1 MVEALK
7 KSDDNMKASDFHCS
21 IFLARSIHL
30 TVSSTMAL
38 VFLEIDGNLKPCFA
52 EAGKVIKIIDLD
64 DTPVE
69 RFDLSKMT
77 VAELRAVLSACDCEQ
92 WGRGKTK
99 AAMIET
105 IFGRWNAL
113 LTNLRNHRAR
123 QAMNQ
128 PEPAP
133 SVLESDLDSSVLGAA
148 TAIPDDGTEG
158 DDIHTF
164 DDAMSSAESELSVSD
179 FFDIIDV
186 SVEDLENSPEYHDG
200 EFDPVYLKDGG
211 DFAPPKTVRVE
222 VKEPKGRTLL
232 HFRFVDVSMTMEEL
246 KEKIANE
253 TQRLANAVQG
263 GSKRGLTPDMFRLH
277 VAGQVMKGSISD
289 HIHEEDR
296 KITVELELRIRGGGI
311 RPTQKAHL
319 KPETALKELIKRSNQ
334 MIEKKVEQRMDASAV
349 PPDPI
354 QAFLKPI
361 KDRMSALKSKMD
373 DNTNTIKAVLE
384 NLGESKLTTI
394 LDVFEGKGNTVSTE
408 QKICLVADVIW
419 DDIAVISEGIP
430 HLQNQKVEMLEAL
443 VGEYAKHYSV
453 SKPSGLCY
461 SNERFISDVREVL
474 TFRKGMKSVMASD
487 GEASASDRDDG
498 KCHLM

>member
-1 MVEALK
+1 
-7 KSDDNMKASDFHCS
+7 
-21 IFLARSIHL
+21 
-30 TVSSTMAL
+30 
-38 VFLEIDGNLKPCFA
+38 
-52 EAGKVIKIIDLD
+52 
-64 DTPVE
+64 
-69 RFDLSKMT
+69 MT
-77 VAELRAVLSACDCEQ
+77 VAELRDVLSACNCEH
-92 WGRGKTK
+92 WGRGQTKT
-99 AAMIET
+99 AMIET
-105 IFGRWNAL
+105 IFGSWNSL
-113 LTNLRNHRAR
+113 LSCLRNHRAR

-133 SVLESDLDSSVLGAA
+133 SVLEFDLDGSVLGTH
-148 TAIPDDGTEG
+148 TALPDSEV
-158 DDIHTF
+158 DDLHTL

-179 FFDIIDV
+179 FFDITDV

-200 EFDPVYLKDGG
+200 EFDPVYLKDSE
-211 DFAPPKTVRVE
+211 DFATPKTVWVE

-232 HFRFVDVSMTMEEL
+232 LFRFVDVSMTMEKL

-253 TQRLANAVQG
+253 TQRLANADQG

-277 VAGQVMKGSISD
+277 VDGQVMKGSISD
-289 HIHEEDR
+289 HIHQEDR
-296 KITVELELRIRGGGI
+296 KITVEVELRIRGGGI

-354 QAFLKPI
+354 QSFLKPI

-487 GEASASDRDDG
+487 GGASASDRDDG